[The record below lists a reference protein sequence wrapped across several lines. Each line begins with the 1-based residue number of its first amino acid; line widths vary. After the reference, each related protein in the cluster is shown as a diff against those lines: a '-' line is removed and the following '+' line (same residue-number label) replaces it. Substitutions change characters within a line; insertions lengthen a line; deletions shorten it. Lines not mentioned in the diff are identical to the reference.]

1 MDIIQ
6 VVKGDTGPQLKATVT
21 RSDTGAAFVGSG
33 TIALRIRKK
42 GTTTVES
49 TVALDSTLSDLSQGS
64 LVFPLENFLDTGIF
78 TVSALA
84 GGNLTITAHGLP
96 NSKTGASFKWNSTGT
111 DPSNVTSGSS
121 YFIRVVDANT
131 ISLHPTQSDAS
142 NNTNALSLSGGT
154 GTFTI
159 ADPTKNPNIAEGFY
173 EAEIEFT
180 LADGKVMSVF
190 ELIDIKVRNDFGS

>member
-78 TVSALA
+78 TVSALT

-121 YFIRVVDANT
+121 YFIICECVRFICIDVPFFIFKVCS
-131 ISLHPTQSDAS
+131 ISLNFVYANS
-142 NNTNALSLSGGT
+142 
-154 GTFTI
+154 I
-159 ADPTKNPNIAEGFY
+159 
-173 EAEIEFT
+173 
-180 LADGKVMSVF
+180 
-190 ELIDIKVRNDFGS
+190 